1 MRKTIKSKIAW
12 LTVLALTAIVLSFTV
27 FVYVYLAK
35 WMVSQE
41 IQAASLRAAQIA
53 HTYQSHLDEG
63 ASQHSVMSPS
73 WLTRLVHGQ
82 ELALVYDAH
91 GRLIDHA
98 GKLSVPGGQN
108 QLASLHNA
116 MLLIDGRHYA
126 RVIVRT
132 HLENGSLLVTIVF
145 YSSLSV
151 AYHYLQELIQTLI
164 VGAAG
169 ALVLSW
175 FSGYWL
181 SSVALRPIGR
191 MIQAVTHIDATRVTE
206 RLPVSEARDE
216 ISQLAETFNRLLGR
230 IQSAMNKQNQFVAD
244 ASHELRTPLTVLL
257 GYTDL
262 LERWG
267 QEDPVAMAKAVG
279 AMKKQIRQLRR
290 LTNDLLQLASFYEL
304 NPPQTAIDIRNVVEE
319 AVEHIAV
326 GYDRDIKIE
335 VPNEPIIAA
344 IYPEHLQQILFILL
358 HNAATHTERDVPI
371 RVEVGVR
378 DRTVSVSVADA
389 GQGIAPE
396 HLEHIFERFYR
407 VDQARSRGTGGTGL
421 GLAIAKEL
429 VAAYGGSIEAASSPE
444 SGTVM
449 TVRWPLA
456 AG

>member
-12 LTVLALTAIVLSFTV
+12 LTVLALTMIVLSFTA

-41 IQAASLRAAQIA
+41 MQAASLRAAQIA

-63 ASQHSVMSPS
+63 AGQRTVLTPS
-73 WLTRLVHGQ
+73 WLSRLVHGQ

-91 GRLIDHA
+91 GRLVEHA
-98 GKLSVPGGQN
+98 GKLSVPGGQK
-108 QLASLHNA
+108 QLAAMHNA
-116 MLLIDGRHYA
+116 MLLIGGRHYA
-126 RVIVRT
+126 RVIIRA
-132 HLENGSLLVTIVF
+132 HYENDRLLGTIVY

-151 AYHYLQELIQTLI
+151 AYHYLQELIQTLV

-169 ALVLSW
+169 AIALSW

-206 RLPVSEARDE
+206 RLPVSAARDE
-216 ISQLAETFNRLLGR
+216 ISLLAETFNRLLGR
-230 IQSAMNKQNQFVAD
+230 IQSAMDQQNRFVAD

-267 QEDPVAMAKAVG
+267 QEDPAAVAKAVS

-290 LTNDLLQLASFYEL
+290 LTNELLQLASFHEL
-304 NPPQTAIDIRNVVEE
+304 SPPQAALDIRTAVEE

-326 GYDRDIKIE
+326 GYDRDIQTA
-335 VPNEPIIAA
+335 VPDKPVFAA
-344 IYPEHLQQILFILL
+344 VYPEHLQQILFILL

-371 RVEVGVR
+371 RVEAGVL
-378 DRTVSVSVADA
+378 DRIVFVSVADA

-407 VDQARSRGTGGTGL
+407 VDKARSRGTGGTGL

-429 VAAYGGSIEAASSPE
+429 AAAYGGSIEATSRLG

-449 TVRWPLA
+449 TVRWPVA
-456 AG
+456 DA